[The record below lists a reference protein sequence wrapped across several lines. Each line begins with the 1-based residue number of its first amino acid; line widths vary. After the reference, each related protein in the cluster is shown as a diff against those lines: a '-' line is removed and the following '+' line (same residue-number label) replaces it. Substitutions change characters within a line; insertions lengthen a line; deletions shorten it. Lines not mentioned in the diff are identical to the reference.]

1 MAGPLD
7 PLRMKATTGGFR
19 NRLHHAWQQHQQG
32 QPLPWG
38 RVILSGFILLA
49 VLLAVIALGEPG
61 NRAAAFAREGGAI
74 TWVSFAML
82 LSAAIIAWRGALM
95 PFPGEVLRRLIWL
108 CMAGGLSFLAADE
121 VLGFHE
127 SVGLWLDGQVSVR
140 EAGFRTWN
148 DLIVIGYGVVALP
161 LLLAFAPELLR
172 HRGMLQML
180 GLGFLA
186 YAGHTAVDSLFKPSG
201 ISVVIEEGF
210 KVSCGL
216 ALVWSMALGVRGL
229 LWELSSSSAIDQ

>member
-1 MAGPLD
+1 MNGFGGQ
-7 PLRMKATTGGFR
+7 LRS
-19 NRLHHAWQQHQQG
+19 AWQQHQQG
-32 QPLPWG
+32 KPLPWG
-38 RVILSGFILLA
+38 RVLLSGFVLLA
-49 VLLAVIALGEPG
+49 VLLVVIALGEPG
-61 NRAAAFAREGGAI
+61 RRAAAFAEEGGAI
-74 TWVSFAML
+74 TWVSFAL
-82 LSAAIIAWRGALM
+82 LLGAALIAWRGALM
-95 PFPGEVLRRLIWL
+95 PFPGETLRRMIWL
-108 CMAGGLSFLAADE
+108 CMAAGLSFLAADE

-186 YAGHTAVDSLFKPSG
+186 YACHTAVDSLFQPSG
-201 ISVVIEEGF
+201 ISVIVEEGF
-210 KVSCGL
+210 KVGCGL
-216 ALVWSMALGVRGL
+216 ALLWSMGLGVRGL
-229 LWELSSSSAIDQ
+229 LSEIDGGGRVIQ

>member
-1 MAGPLD
+1 MNTA
-7 PLRMKATTGGFR
+7 ASGFR
-19 NRLHHAWQQHQQG
+19 NRLHHAWQQHQLG

-38 RVILSGFILLA
+38 RVILSGFALLA
-49 VLLAVIALGEPG
+49 VLLVVIALGEPG
-61 NRAAAFAREGGAI
+61 RRAAAFAEEGGAI
-74 TWVSFAML
+74 TWVSFALL
-82 LSAAIIAWRGALM
+82 LSSALIAWRGALM
-95 PFPGEVLRRLIWL
+95 PFPGEALRRLIWL

-127 SVGLWLDGQVSVR
+127 SVGSLLDEQVSVQ
-140 EAGFRTWN
+140 EAGFRNWN

-186 YAGHTAVDSLFKPSG
+186 YAGHTAVDSVFKPSG
-201 ISVVIEEGF
+201 ISVIVEEGF

-216 ALVWSMALGVRGL
+216 ALVWSIALGVRGL
-229 LWELSSSSAIDQ
+229 LWERSGSGAIDQ